1 MKEHVLDKD
10 NVFTVTGRILG
21 RLEEIRDYSSGKAA
35 LANLRNS
42 IGRPLSETIDVW
54 PIVFEQMPEHFLS
67 KNGKLTSEE
76 KAILTTLQIYALH
89 QQGQSVNVNKRSEKE
104 KWNNIGISLKAL
116 RNGEDTIAIDSRFNT
131 MITSTTFE
139 ELIHHLRQLVRILKA
154 KKQNEKIVYARLA
167 NDLYWYLRNQEEN
180 VRLSWAKAYY
190 SKLENTEKGDVSN
203 D

>member
-89 QQGQSVNVNKRSEKE
+89 QQGQSVNVNKRTEKE

-167 NDLYWYLRNQEEN
+167 NDLFWYLRNQEEN
-180 VRLSWAKAYY
+180 VRLSWAKAFY
-190 SKLENTEKGDVSN
+190 SKLENTEKGDESN